1 MFFIVI
7 FWFYYG
13 IDNDKSK
20 REFSRPLFSLNEEIS
35 EIPREGREPSCPY
48 ITLHRNDF
56 VRHRR
61 QLTLNRCQTIQGHG
75 AGEIHPWSKLDHA
88 GGSRARKDKSGYG
101 SKMAAHGSVGA
112 SANAVGSLS
121 DQSGTRLNRVRAVTR
136 PRQLPRRRES
146 ARHGRGPAIEMRL
159 AAGRQLPVDLCP
171 VRSSPRAFF
180 FLSLSTSSHPLR
192 FLCSCLE
199 TRTHAFPRHGDE
211 KVNGGRGRIRVLNTC
226 GSSAVSVPFSW
237 FWKLLE
243 YIGF

>member
-101 SKMAAHGSVGA
+101 SKMAAHESVGA

-180 FLSLSTSSHPLR
+180 FSLSLPLLTPSDSFAR
-192 FLCSCLE
+192 VWKRVHMRSLVTATKRWTGEGVES
-199 TRTHAFPRHGDE
+199 AF
-211 KVNGGRGRIRVLNTC
+211 
-226 GSSAVSVPFSW
+226 
-237 FWKLLE
+237 
-243 YIGF
+243 